1 MIIILEKLLI
11 VSLTAIGGFMLS
23 ITFNSLGEQ
32 GNTIMKIVGALLL
45 TVAMITL
52 FQRNRETN
60 PIN

>member
-1 MIIILEKLLI
+1 MEKLLI